1 MEKYDPLEQGSRF
14 VYGTLLMDQSQ
25 EWPAMVALLKPRR
38 RSLHATITPA
48 FGLSLVLF
56 FLVASLAYK
65 STNRLISSGQR
76 VAQANETLARLATA
90 STFLERAEAEQR
102 EYL

>member
-38 RSLHATITPA
+38 RSLHTTITPA
-48 FGLSLVLF
+48 FGLSLVPF
-56 FLVASLAYK
+56 GLVSLIAYK
-65 STNRLISSGQR
+65 STDRLIAGGNK
-76 VAQANETLARLATA
+76 VAASNEVLAKLADA
-90 STFLERAEAEQR
+90 LS
-102 EYL
+102 YLCLLYTSDAAD